1 MKELLLLSGLGIL
14 SLIAEILN
22 VRKLIY
28 PLVIIGLMLNIG
40 FCVQDFGSNEKIYGM
55 MVLDKVPLAFTIL
68 FSLPYFGLLWLRII
82 SKTTPIYLIIFRW
95 SYFQW

>member
-28 PLVIIGLMLNIG
+28 PLVIIGLFLNIG
-40 FCVQDFGSNEKIYGM
+40 FCVSDFGHNEAIYGM
-55 MVLDKVPLAFTIL
+55 MVLDKMPS
-68 FSLPYFGLLWLRII
+68 SLVNFLE
-82 SKTTPIYLIIFRW
+82 
-95 SYFQW
+95 

>member
-68 FSLPYFGLLWLRII
+68 FSFIAILWFTMA
-82 SKTTPIYLIIFRW
+82 KNY
-95 SYFQW
+95 